1 MRSRR
6 GDGQHRARRSVVVA
20 TLLAWMFVVDGS
32 AGQAA
37 APSPAQR
44 ITPVDHDTI
53 VLRLPES
60 MRTPARPLTLVQ
72 RADRLQY
79 LHRYAEAAA
88 LLEQWLAQHPD
99 DAGAR
104 LRLAQVRLALAQPR
118 AALAECLRAAPGL
131 DALSATG
138 CQAQSMAA
146 LGAVARARADVE
158 TALARATS
166 SRDVTSWA
174 QGIAAELALRDGDV
188 RGAER
193 WHRAAVANAG
203 SAHFPRIAYSEFLL
217 QQGRSAEVLT
227 LLADVPDDASVM
239 HLRRRALEHS
249 L

>member
-6 GDGQHRARRSVVVA
+6 DDGPHRLRRSLVVA
-20 TLLAWMFVVDGS
+20 TLFGLLWGVDGS
-32 AGQAA
+32 AARAA
-37 APSPAQR
+37 GPATPQR
-44 ITPVDHDTI
+44 ITPADHDTI

-60 MRTPARPLTLVQ
+60 TRIPTQSVTLLQ
-72 RADRLQY
+72 NADRLQY
-79 LHRYAEAAA
+79 QHRFADAAT
-88 LLEQWLAQHPD
+88 LIEQWLSQHPD
-99 DAGAR
+99 DASAR
-104 LRLAQVRLALAQPR
+104 LKLAQIRLALAQPR

-146 LGAVARARADVE
+146 LGSVARARIDIE

-174 QGIAAELALRDGDV
+174 QGIAAELAARDGDV

-193 WHRAAVANAG
+193 WHRQAVANAG
-203 SAHFPRIAYSEFLL
+203 SAHFPRIAYGEFLL
-217 QQGRSAEVLT
+217 QQRRPVEVLA

-239 HLRRRALEHS
+239 HLRRRALERS